1 MQLLLINLQA
11 ICGEFRSHLEDD
23 DRKEEKVRL
32 ARLKDGGEYLTPE
45 EREVDARPTYAGD
58 YWKAWTDFRAAE
70 RLFADEVARID
81 NACRDKKNKK
91 TFGDRTIAV
100 RKWFDELPLS
110 KLEEAKKAA
119 EKWNSEGARDK
130 NRMHM

>member
-45 EREVDARPTYAGD
+45 EREVDARPTYAGE
-58 YWKAWTDFRAAE
+58 YWKPWTDFRAAE
-70 RLFADEVARID
+70 KLFADEVALID
-81 NACRDKKNKK
+81 DECRDKTNKK
-91 TFGDRTIAV
+91 TLGDRTIAV
-100 RKWFDELPLS
+100 RKWFGGLPAS

-119 EKWNSEGARDK
+119 EKWNAEGAPDRD
-130 NRMHM
+130 RMHM